1 VLNADPSAACDG
13 ERTAEPLTRMRLAE
27 PFEALRDRSDAY
39 LAKHGARPKI
49 FLACLGKAADFN
61 ARASFA
67 KSLFEA
73 GGIAALAPE
82 GAQSFDDMVKGFKA
96 SGATLACLCSSDKVY
111 AADGAKAAKAL
122 ADAGAKQIYLAGK
135 PGELEVALKS
145 AGVEGF
151 IFAGGDMLA
160 MLNGAHATL
169 GLKGN
174 DK

>member
-1 VLNADPSAACDG
+1 
-13 ERTAEPLTRMRLAE
+13 MRLAE
-27 PFEALRDRSDAY
+27 PFEALRDRSDTY
-39 LAKHGARPKI
+39 LAEHGARPKI

-73 GGIAALAPE
+73 GGIAAISPQ
-82 GAQSFDDMVKGFKA
+82 GAQSLDDMVQGFNA
-96 SGATLACLCSSDKVY
+96 SGATFACLCSSDKVY
-111 AADGAKAAKAL
+111 AAEGAEAAKAL
-122 ADAGAKQIYLAGK
+122 AQAGAKHIYLAGK
-135 PGELEVALKS
+135 PGDLQAKLKS

-151 IFAGGDMLA
+151 VFAGGNMLA
-160 MLNGAHATL
+160 MLSDAHATL